1 MPVSVQAL
9 ARQHGV
15 STLVAI
21 TNALT
26 TVAATR
32 HGVLLVRPAIEPTST
47 MTLYSRRIPH
57 IASHVF
63 LNFLQAM
70 KKRTVR
76 KSNWYAATPS
86 ESVAAMVPTV
96 ALSAM

>member
-1 MPVSVQAL
+1 MS
-9 ARQHGV
+9 
-15 STLVAI
+15 
-21 TNALT
+21 
-26 TVAATR
+26 
-32 HGVLLVRPAIEPTST
+32 
-47 MTLYSRRIPH
+47 LYSRRIPH

-70 KKRTVR
+70 KKRTMR
-76 KSNWYAATPS
+76 KSNWYAVTPS